1 MTIQYKPLDDQIYR
15 MRSFDVIL
23 KVESKD
29 YNPYLCTSDYPTIGI
44 GFKIEDNWRGKRG
57 RFRGKRGR
65 FCF

>member
-44 GFKIEDNWRGKRG
+44 GFKIEDNWEAREEKRKKG
-57 RFRGKRGR
+57 TVLFLS
-65 FCF
+65 